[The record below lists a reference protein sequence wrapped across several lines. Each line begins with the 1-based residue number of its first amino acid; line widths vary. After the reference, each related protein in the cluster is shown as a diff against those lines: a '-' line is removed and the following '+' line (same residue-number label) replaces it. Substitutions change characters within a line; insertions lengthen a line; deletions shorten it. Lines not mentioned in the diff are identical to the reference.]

1 MWTTSWAP
9 GPDLEIWT
17 SRLKISYAQYRS
29 ILVEQLAPQKGL
41 VVVLGI
47 LMFASIGAQLVNPQI
62 IRHFIDLTQ
71 TPAPV
76 GKLTEAAVAFILIA
90 LLHQT
95 LETVATYV
103 SETVSWTST
112 NRLRSKLVRH
122 CLGLDMSFHN
132 DHTPGEMIERV
143 DGDVNALGNFLS
155 RFIIQILGNVLLM
168 LGVLVMLFGEDWRT
182 GCAMLGI
189 ILLACT
195 VLTLLRNIAVPH
207 WAGEID

>member
-189 ILLACT
+189 ILLAWT

>member
-1 MWTTSWAP
+1 M
-9 GPDLEIWT
+9 
-17 SRLKISYAQYRS
+17 KISYAQYRS

-195 VLTLLRNIAVPH
+195 VLTLLRNIAVPL